1 MSIYINTLSL
11 GLMRANCYI
20 VTIPETD
27 SALVIDPGEYS
38 QKLHDRL
45 RELKINKLDYIL
57 LTHGHFDHIT
67 GARDLQTDFGGK
79 IVIHRSDEPFLSDE
93 NKSLSYFLREPFCPT
108 KADMVVSDSDLL
120 DFSSENIEVIH
131 TPGHT
136 PGSVCYRVG
145 DNLFSGDTLFRLSAG
160 RTDFPGGS
168 DVDMMKSMKKLKSIS
183 QNLNVY
189 PGHDRPTEL
198 DFEKCN
204 NPFMREI

>member
-1 MSIYINTLSL
+1 MSISINTLAL

-38 QKLHDRL
+38 QKLRDRL
-45 RELKINKLDYIL
+45 RELGIQKLEYIL

-67 GARDLQTDFGGK
+67 GASALQSEFGGK
-79 IVIHRSDEPFLSDE
+79 IIIHSSDESFLSDE
-93 NKSLSYFLREPFCPT
+93 NKSLSYLLREPFKPI
-108 KADMVVSDSDLL
+108 KADVVVSDSDFL
-120 DFSSENIEVIH
+120 DFGSENIEVIH

-136 PGSVCYRVG
+136 PGSICYKIG

-160 RTDFPGGS
+160 RTDFPDGS
-168 DVDMMKSMKKLKSIS
+168 DAEMMKSMKRLKSIS
-183 QNLNVY
+183 QNLKVY

-198 DFEKCN
+198 DFEKRK
-204 NPFMREI
+204 NPFMKEL

>member
-1 MSIYINTLSL
+1 MSICIDTLAL

-27 SALVIDPGEYS
+27 FALAVDPGEYS
-38 QKLHDRL
+38 QKLRDCL
-45 RELKINKLDYIL
+45 RESGIQKLEYIL

-67 GARDLQTDFGGK
+67 GTNALQSDFGGK
-79 IVIHRSDEPFLSDE
+79 IVIHSSDEPYLSDE
-93 NKSLSYFLREPFCPT
+93 NKSLSYLLHEPFMPI
-108 KADMVVSDSDLL
+108 KADIVVSDSDLL
-120 DFSSENIEVIH
+120 DFGSENIEVIH

-136 PGSVCYRVG
+136 PGSVCYKIG
-145 DNLFSGDTLFRLSAG
+145 DYLFSGDTLFRLSAG

-168 DVDMMKSMKKLKSIS
+168 DYEMIKSMKILKSIS
-183 QNLNVY
+183 QNMKVY

>member
-1 MSIYINTLSL
+1 MNVRIDILML

-38 QKLHDRL
+38 RKLRDHLQKMGIQKL
-45 RELKINKLDYIL
+45 EYIL

-67 GARDLQTDFGGK
+67 GASALQSEFGGK
-79 IVIHRSDEPFLSDE
+79 IVIHSSDESFLSDE
-93 NKSLSYFLREPFCPT
+93 NKSLSYLLHEPSVPI
-108 KADMVVSDSDLL
+108 KADIVVSDSDVL
-120 DFSSENIEVIH
+120 DFGSENIEIIH

-136 PGSVCYRVG
+136 PGSVCYKIG

-168 DVDMMKSMKKLKSIS
+168 DADMIKSMKKLKSIS
-183 QNLNVY
+183 QNMKVY